1 MDFEMVRTLSG
12 ADPLTPPVIDAAQL
26 SEAAGTPVP
35 RGQGGGIVLRLTK
48 KYLEELEARRK

>member
-1 MDFEMVRTLSG
+1 M
-12 ADPLTPPVIDAAQL
+12 A
-26 SEAAGTPVP
+26 EAAGTPVP